1 LILGNHVATPPI
13 LKQPLEVMIG
23 GFSRRSEAVA
33 ESGGAGL
40 IAVMGVV

>member
-1 LILGNHVATPPI
+1 MIDVTPRV
-13 LKQPLEVMIG
+13 E
-23 GFSRRSEAVA
+23 EAVA